1 MTGNSDPES
10 IAKALIYPRVLG
22 TSINTSFGQNFQRF
36 CSTVLEGF
44 GSTTTGIDIE
54 FIDQIDNR
62 RKYCQIKSEPQ
73 TINRDDVKTICDL
86 FSGVKNLARTNGLQV
101 SITDMVVGVFYGVP
115 LELSGHYKEI
125 KKEYSV
131 FVVKEFW
138 QRLTGDDKFYK
149 DLYSA
154 IGEVAQ
160 EADCRHILEETVF
173 SLAESLEIDS

>member
-1 MTGNSDPES
+1 M
-10 IAKALIYPRVLG
+10 
-22 TSINTSFGQNFQRF
+22 
-36 CSTVLEGF
+36 LEGF

-73 TINRDDVKTICDL
+73 TINRDDVKTICDH

-115 LELSGHYKEI
+115 LELSGHYRRDKER
-125 KKEYSV
+125 V
-131 FVVKEFW
+131 FRFCVSKSFA

-154 IGEVAQ
+154 IGEAGT
-160 EADCRHILEETVF
+160 RSRLPSYF
-173 SLAESLEIDS
+173 RRDSIFTSRIARDR